1 MHFSTPGSY
10 GPNSHLVF
18 RIAFLALVALNM
30 TIVCQGHTEGNLRV
44 GAHLIVLKDP
54 PFVGQVDTTAASQ
67 QQQISTSQSPIFAI
81 AVQLPAVS
89 LSHHQRIQFNSSA
102 QPWTVQ
108 PLSVPLT
115 TGPSNLLGMA
125 SLLPLPTEL
134 RLIPVAPASSSAWAS
149 HAALGPDV
157 PPPRTQLPVPA

>member
-1 MHFSTPGSY
+1 MHISALWNHRPH
-10 GPNSHLVF
+10 SHLVL

-54 PFVGQVDTTAASQ
+54 PFVGQVDTAAAPQ
-67 QQQISTSQSPIFAI
+67 QQRTSASQSPTIAT
-81 AVQLPAVS
+81 AVQLPVVS
-89 LSHHQRIQFNSSA
+89 LSDQQRIQSVSGR
-102 QPWTVQ
+102 QPCIVQ

-115 TGPSNLLGMA
+115 TGPANLLGMA
-125 SLLPLPTEL
+125 SLLPVPAGS

-149 HAALGPDV
+149 RAALGPDA
-157 PPPRTQLPVPA
+157 PPPRILLPVAA